1 MFAIL
6 KKELKSYLLSPIGY
20 IFIGLFILMFSLL
33 FYVAVF
39 SGSVT
44 NFEYVF

>member
-39 SGSVT
+39 SGSVLKKI
-44 NFEYVF
+44 